1 MRSDAV
7 QIKKRRIVKKEKNST
22 VFRHIDL
29 LVPMLFVTFGET
41 KNDTMDYNTEE
52 ERRHSVC
59 LECGDEIRYGR
70 QDRKFCC
77 EACKNRYNNRKARS
91 SRSTR
96 LRVMNALDRNYRLL
110 DRLLKLGMD
119 SLDLVEL
126 RNMGFEP
133 AYVTSYRRLRCHD
146 EFCCFDIRFIMTA
159 TKICSLSRLPSPLCK
174 SGSVKKSVHSHPED
188 K

>member
-1 MRSDAV
+1 
-7 QIKKRRIVKKEKNST
+7 
-22 VFRHIDL
+22 
-29 LVPMLFVTFGET
+29 
-41 KNDTMDYNTEE
+41 MDYNKE
-52 ERRHSVC
+52 ERRYSVC
-59 LECGDEIRYGR
+59 LECGDEIHYGR

-77 EACKNRYNNRKARS
+77 EACKNRYNNRKTRS
-91 SRSTR
+91 SRNTR

-126 RNMGFEP
+126 RHMGFEP
-133 AYVTSYRRLRCHD
+133 SYVTSYRRLRCHD

-159 TKICSLSRLPSPLCK
+159 TKICSLSRLQSPFYK
-174 SGSVKKSVHSHPED
+174 SAMSDGASSCRSNAGVENPGSVKKSVNSHSDD